1 MKTLRI
7 SDDAHQK
14 LTALLGELT
23 AQTMKMQTYTGA
35 IESLLGQSVILPP
48 ELLAQV
54 ESFIEENKHLGY
66 TTKEEFFRD
75 AARWRLRFLGD
86 EYEYVEVRKDMYE
99 KLEHAM
105 KEMELP
111 FLGVSDFIDQQI
123 KSALEKYSEWQE
135 QKIEHEKRNQMIK
148 ECLAHA
154 R

>member
-7 SDDAHQK
+7 SDAAHQK

-35 IESLLGQSVILPP
+35 IESLLEQSVILPP

-54 ESFIEENKHLGY
+54 EKFINENKHLGY

-86 EYEYVEVRKDMYE
+86 EYKYVEVRKDVYE

-111 FLGVSDFIDQQI
+111 FFGVSDFIDQQI

-135 QKIEHEKRNQMIK
+135 QRIEHEKRSQK
-148 ECLAHA
+148 
-154 R
+154 RR